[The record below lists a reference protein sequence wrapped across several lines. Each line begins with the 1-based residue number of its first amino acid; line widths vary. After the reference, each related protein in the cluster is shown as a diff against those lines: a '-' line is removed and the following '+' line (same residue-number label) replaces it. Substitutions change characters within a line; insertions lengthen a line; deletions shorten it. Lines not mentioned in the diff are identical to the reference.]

1 MKRLLGG
8 GATRTSKTGKIL
20 QETKRFE
27 ALLAE
32 NFDARGA
39 DLAEKTNAAAGELPK
54 GIVEKLLFLAR
65 LQSQAQSGEQISAA
79 DAKQAGYWIAAVR
92 PYLDYGAARG
102 KSDRLRRA
110 IGLIALAIAA
120 YYLQRVWKRRL

>member
-1 MKRLLGG
+1 M
-8 GATRTSKTGKIL
+8 SKAGNIL
-20 QETKRFE
+20 RETERFE
-27 ALLAE
+27 VLLSE
-32 NFDARGA
+32 NFDAQGA

-65 LQSQAQSGEQISAA
+65 LQAQARAGERISAA

-102 KSDRLRRA
+102 RGDWIRRA
-110 IGLIALAIAA
+110 VGLVALAIAA
-120 YYLQRVWKRRL
+120 YFLYRVWSSRL

>member
-1 MKRLLGG
+1 M
-8 GATRTSKTGKIL
+8 SKAGKIL

-32 NFDARGA
+32 NFDAHGA
-39 DLAEKTNAAAGELPK
+39 DLAEKTSAAAGELPK

-65 LQSQAQSGEQISAA
+65 LQSQAQAGEPISAA

-102 KSDRLRRA
+102 KSDAFRRT
-110 IGLIALAIAA
+110 IGLVALAVAA
-120 YYLQRVWKRRL
+120 YYLYRVWSSRI

>member
-1 MKRLLGG
+1 M
-8 GATRTSKTGKIL
+8 SKAGKIL

-27 ALLAE
+27 ALLSE
-32 NFDARGA
+32 NFGAQGA
-39 DLAEKTNAAAGELPK
+39 DLAEKTSATAGELPK

-65 LQSQAQSGEQISAA
+65 LQSQAQAGEPISAA

-102 KSDRLRRA
+102 KSDVLRRA
-110 IGLIALAIAA
+110 VGLVALAVAA
-120 YYLQRVWKRRL
+120 YYLYRVWKRRL

>member
-1 MKRLLGG
+1 MGK
-8 GATRTSKTGKIL
+8 AGKIL

-27 ALLAE
+27 ALLSE
-32 NFDARGA
+32 NFGAQGA
-39 DLAEKTNAAAGELPK
+39 DLAEKTSAAAGELPK

-65 LQSQAQSGEQISAA
+65 LQAQAQAGETISAA

-102 KSDRLRRA
+102 RGDGIRRA
-110 IGLIALAIAA
+110 LGLVALAVAA
-120 YYLQRVWKRRL
+120 YYLYRVWERRL

>member
-1 MKRLLGG
+1 MKRLFGG
-8 GATRTSKTGKIL
+8 GEKRMSKSGQIL
-20 QETKRFE
+20 RETKRFE

-32 NFDARGA
+32 NFDAHGA
-39 DLAEKTNAAAGELPK
+39 DLAEKTSAAAGELPK

-65 LQSQAQSGEQISAA
+65 LQAQAQAGERISAA

-102 KSDRLRRA
+102 KSDRLRRTV
-110 IGLIALAIAA
+110 GLILFAVAA
-120 YYLQRVWKRRL
+120 YFLYRVWERRL

>member
-1 MKRLLGG
+1 M
-8 GATRTSKTGKIL
+8 SKTGKIL
-20 QETKRFE
+20 RETKRFE
-27 ALLAE
+27 ALLVE

-39 DLAEKTNAAAGELPK
+39 DLAEKTSAAAGELPK

-65 LQSQAQSGEQISAA
+65 LQAQAQAGETISAA

-102 KSDRLRRA
+102 KSDALRRA
-110 IGLIALAIAA
+110 IGLVALAVAA
-120 YYLQRVWKRRL
+120 YYLYRVWSSRI

>member
-8 GATRTSKTGKIL
+8 GEKRMSKAGNIL
-20 QETKRFE
+20 RETKRFE
-27 ALLAE
+27 ALLSE
-32 NFDARGA
+32 NFDAQGA

-65 LQSQAQSGEQISAA
+65 LQAQAQSGEPISAA